1 MSEKYVGMDVHQSSL
16 VIEVMNEKGTCQMQT
31 IIPTRVESIR
41 EFFGGLRGKVHVV
54 FEEGTMAE
62 WLYSILRPMV
72 AEVVVCNPRRNKLL
86 AAGNH
91 GDKIDAHNLAELLRL
106 GSIKPVYH
114 ERQGLQVLKELVHN
128 YDALTRDRTRVMNRI
143 KALYRG
149 RGIPCAGNDVYYTRN
164 REQWLSQLVEV
175 GRRQRAGFFYQQL
188 DHLTQLCRA
197 SRRAM
202 LAEARKH
209 AACKILRQ
217 ISVLGPVRTAQ
228 IMAAVVTPHRF
239 RTKRQFWPYVGLGVV
254 TRTSS
259 EYEFADGRVQRRK
272 KVVGTRGLNDNYSH
286 RLKYVFKSAAID
298 GMRRAPFQDYYAT
311 LLDKG
316 MRPEM
321 ARLTLARKIAAVTLA
336 VWKTGQRFDAAR
348 LSAATG

>member
-1 MSEKYVGMDVHQSSL
+1 MNKKYVGMDVHQSSL
-16 VIEVMNEKGTCQMQT
+16 VIEVMDERGVCQMQT
-31 IIPTRVESIR
+31 IIPARTDAVR
-41 EFFGGLRGKVHVV
+41 EFFGSLRGEVHVV
-54 FEEGTMAE
+54 FEEGTMAD
-62 WLYSILRPMV
+62 WLYELIRPLV

-86 AAGNH
+86 KVGNH
-91 GDKIDAHNLAELLRL
+91 GDKVDAHNLAELLRL

-114 ERQGLQVLKELVHN
+114 ERQGMQVLKELVHN

-149 RGIPCAGNDVYYTRN
+149 RGIPAAGADVYYKRN
-164 REQWLSQLVEV
+164 REQWLQKLIEA
-175 GRRQRAGFFYQQL
+175 GRRQRAEFFYQQL
-188 DHLTQLCRA
+188 DHLADLCRQA
-197 SRRAM
+197 RRAM
-202 LAEARKH
+202 LTEARGH
-209 AACKILRQ
+209 DAQRVLRQ

-254 TRTSS
+254 TRTTS
-259 EYEFADGRVQRRK
+259 EYEFAEGRVQRRK
-272 KVVGTRGLNDNYSH
+272 KVVATRGLNDNYSH

-298 GMRRAPFQDYYAT
+298 GMRREPFQGYYAT

-336 VWKTGQRFDAAR
+336 IWKTGQRFDAAR
-348 LSAATG
+348 LTATVG